1 LDAEFSAPAAAPGM
15 VSMHD
20 TLAYLPQILPA
31 YIAYIVAVVSPGPA
45 IMAIIGTSMTHG
57 RKAGMTLALGI
68 FGGSLTWAIAA
79 AAGLATLLQ
88 TYAMAL
94 ELLKIFGG
102 IYLLY
107 LAYKAFRAVRA
118 SGELPTA
125 AEGPKTPSFKSL
137 VLRGYGIHV
146 TNPKAIFAWLAIIA
160 LGMPQ
165 GAPGSVAL
173 LIITVC
179 GITGFVVFMGYAILF
194 STPHALKAYR
204 NARRWIE
211 GAMAGFYCFAGIKLL
226 TSNM

>member
-1 LDAEFSAPAAAPGM
+1 
-15 VSMHD
+15 MHE

-31 YIAYIVAVVSPGPA
+31 YIAYLIAVASPGPA

-68 FGGSLTWAIAA
+68 FGGSLTWATAA

-88 TYAMAL
+88 TYAMTL
-94 ELLKIFGG
+94 EILKIFGG
-102 IYLLY
+102 LYLLY
-107 LAYKAFRAVRA
+107 LAYKAFRAVRS

-125 AEGPKTPSFKSL
+125 AEGPKTPGFKSL
-137 VLRGYGIHV
+137 ILRGYGIHV

-165 GAPGSVAL
+165 GAPGSVAM
-173 LIITVC
+173 LIIAVC
-179 GITGFVVFMGYAILF
+179 GVTGFVVFMGYAILF
-194 STPHALKAYR
+194 STPHALKIYR

-226 TSNM
+226 TSNI